1 MSLQLSKQID
11 DTLLRQVATVISPFP
26 LKMFMKIIC
35 LSDRNFT
42 MPLFQ
47 RLSDVADAKISTEIL
62 YVR

>member
-1 MSLQLSKQID
+1 
-11 DTLLRQVATVISPFP
+11 
-26 LKMFMKIIC
+26 MFMKIIC

-62 YVR
+62 YVRWGELLLRFVALMQDVPLKTNIDMFKLT

>member
-1 MSLQLSKQID
+1 
-11 DTLLRQVATVISPFP
+11 
-26 LKMFMKIIC
+26 MFMKIIC

-62 YVR
+62 YVRWGELLLFVALMQDVPLKTNIDMFKLT